1 MAGIWK
7 EPERTVVSGGVEE
20 PEQLASEAEGTAR
33 TGDAVSTAGVIRACG
48 AAGVQGDGHRPEG

>member
-33 TGDAVSTAGVIRACG
+33 TGDAVSTAGVIRAYG
-48 AAGVQGDGHRPEG
+48 AAGV